1 MSRGAR
7 MALLAVI
14 VAALAL
20 VLVGCGDDG
29 EDPPAAAGT
38 TTAATTTTAP
48 AEIPTITV
56 VGGVPQGGPIRIAGR
71 PGDTL
76 RFAVVSDTADELHV
90 HGYDLLQPLE
100 PGVRAEVEIAA
111 GAEGIFEVELHG
123 SGELVARLVVEP

>member
-1 MSRGAR
+1 MTRGAR
-7 MALLAVI
+7 RALLAAI
-14 VAALAL
+14 LAALAL

-38 TTAATTTTAP
+38 PSTAATATAP

-56 VGGVPQGGPIRIAGR
+56 VGGVPEGGPIRVAGR

-90 HGYDLLQPLE
+90 HGHDVLRPLE
-100 PGVRAEVEIAA
+100 PGVRTEVEIPAD
-111 GAEGIFEVELHG
+111 AEGIFEVELHG

>member
-7 MALLAVI
+7 RAPLAAI
-14 VAALAL
+14 LAALAL
-20 VLVGCGDDG
+20 VLAGCGDG
-29 EDPPAAAGT
+29 REDPPAAADAT
-38 TTAATTTTAP
+38 STAATATAP

-56 VGGVPQGGPIRIAGR
+56 VGGVPEGGPIRVAGR

-90 HGYDLLQPLE
+90 HGYDVLRPLE
-100 PGVRAEVEIAA
+100 PGVRAEVEIPAD
-111 GAEGIFEVELHG
+111 AEGIFEAELHG